1 MVNRKTIALMC
12 SLGVAAAAFC
22 LMGAVTKADTEF
34 VEVVET
40 EEAEGIEETEMTEEI
55 DVTEETYEVSETS
68 ATEESYVEEVIYET
82 YESVLETQVEEIVEE
97 SLEYDD
103 YGSWKITIYT
113 GEGTAVYIADT
124 PMARDAY
131 ISLAGDDYYE
141 VSEPQNP
148 LAYIDRMTPEEAGVF
163 YRDFFEIRG
172 ISAEQILNCDEDVFN
187 SVMAEWDYAGERAG
201 MDANDLV

>member
-1 MVNRKTIALMC
+1 MVNKKTIAIMC
-12 SLGVAAAAFC
+12 SLGVATAAFC

-34 VEVVET
+34 EQGSET
-40 EEAEGIEETEMTEEI
+40 EESVEVIETDEAIESYADETETIEYMEPIETSESVEITESVEETEW
-55 DVTEETYEVSETS
+55 
-68 ATEESYVEEVIYET
+68 VEEEVQYDEYGCWKIVIYT
-82 YESVLETQVEEIVEE
+82 DGGVE
-97 SLEYDD
+97 
-103 YGSWKITIYT
+103 
-113 GEGTAVYIADT
+113 VYIADT
-124 PMARDAY
+124 PMARDSY
-131 ISLAGDDYYE
+131 IALSGDYSYE
-141 VSEPQNP
+141 VYDPINP